1 MAEFTEAAAR
11 SFFSPVKLKSLPRTR
26 RAGEGVDRGEI
37 FEEAFVVGD
46 YGCDLSLLQHGLG
59 DPDGVRIAAATPGK
73 VAAIFIIPEEQLAAN
88 GRKILLGH
96 Q

>member
-37 FEEAFVVGD
+37 FEEALVVGD
-46 YGCDLSLLQHGLG
+46 DGCDLSLLQHGLG
-59 DPDGVRIAAATPGK
+59 NPDSVRIVGATPGK
-73 VAAIFIIPEEQLAAN
+73 VAAILIIPEEQLAAN
-88 GRKILLGH
+88 GREILLGH